1 MLVYHRDGGLTAA
14 DRTTAREQV
23 AQVAGDHA
31 LTGAPRGVPSAD
43 GATLMYPVATN
54 EPGTDEEK
62 RDAFVEDVR
71 EVAHSEGGLTV
82 EVGGTGALATD
93 AAKVYDSLGGPLLYT
108 TVGVVAVLLILIY
121 RSPVLWLVPLA
132 VAGIADYLSMGVA
145 YGLNQGF
152 GTTVSGQSSG
162 IMTILVFGA
171 GTDYA
176 LLLVSRYREELRR
189 VERPYDAMRAALRGC
204 GPAVLAS
211 SGTVAAGLLCLLA
224 ADLNSNRG
232 MGPLG
237 TVGVLCALVTML
249 TLLPALLVLLGRR
262 VFWPLVPA
270 YGSTPKVRR
279 SLFAAMGTS
288 AGRRPRTVLAAGA
301 VLLGALALG
310 ALNLPGAV
318 KQQDS
323 FVDRPESVVA
333 MGTLAKA
340 FPEQSAQ
347 PIEVMTPA
355 GRTEATLAAI
365 RDTDGVADARQGRTG
380 EGWTEIT
387 VTAAAPPQSAA
398 ETATI
403 EALRDSLTGSY
414 VGGPSAQQID
424 LVDTNARDR
433 LVVVPLVLVSVLLI
447 LIVLLRSLVAP
458 LMLVAAVVAV
468 WGAALGLGGLVFGP
482 VFGFEGT
489 DPGLGLLSFVFL
501 VALGVDYG
509 IFLMH
514 RMREES
520 MRGADP
526 VAAALTA
533 LRTTGGVI
541 ASMRPRP
548 RRDLR
553 RADEHGT
560 RPTRRAGLRDRGRG
574 AAGHVPRPHLSRD
587 QRERGAGTQGVV
599 AGAAVAGAGDGAA
612 RAAGSAGA
620 ADGAGVSRSSTD
632 GAPLLSRRGA
642 PVPQDEP
649 VQETTTARVRHR
661 PGERIMAAIN
671 RDPRTAPHGTRNDVL
686 LAAATTALATA
697 LALLGVDG
705 PRPDALGW
713 TLLLTANVPLAWRR
727 RRPVAGPARGGGLRR
742 PVPRPRQQPRRA
754 RPRDHGGAL
763 HGRGDRHGAPDT
775 DHRVRRPRPG
785 TDHQRPHQPGRGAGA
800 PADLRLDHRRPLL
813 RHRRPL
819 LPPVRRRHRRARRTR
834 RTHPGGGGPPPRR
847 RGTPAYRP

>member
-1 MLVYHRDGGLTAA
+1 MGAGKKARSRRSAIPWMVLALWVGVLAIASPFAAKLADVQHDRVTDYLPASADSTRVARLQEQLPGGESTELVLVYHRDGGLTAA

-54 EPGTDEEK
+54 EPGTDEKK

-71 EVAHSEGGLTV
+71 EVAHSDGGLTV

-145 YGLNQGF
+145 YGLNQAF

-365 RDTDGVADARQGRTG
+365 RDTDGVADVRQGRTG

-447 LIVLLRSLVAP
+447 LIALLRSLVAP

-468 WGAALGLGGLVFGP
+468 WGAALGLGGLMFGP

-541 ASMRPRP
+541 AS
-548 RRDLR
+548 
-553 RADEHGT
+553 
-560 RPTRRAGLRDRGRG
+560 AGLVLAATFAVLTNMGLVQLVELGFVIAVGVLLDTFLVRTYLVTSASVALGRKVWWPG
-574 AAGHVPRPHLSRD
+574 RLSR
-587 QRERGAGTQGVV
+587 
-599 AGAAVAGAGDGAA
+599 
-612 RAAGSAGA
+612 
-620 ADGAGVSRSSTD
+620 
-632 GAPLLSRRGA
+632 AP
-642 PVPQDEP
+642 E
-649 VQETTTARVRHR
+649 TAR
-661 PGERIMAAIN
+661 PE
-671 RDPRTAPHGTRNDVL
+671 
-686 LAAATTALATA
+686 
-697 LALLGVDG
+697 
-705 PRPDALGW
+705 
-713 TLLLTANVPLAWRR
+713 
-727 RRPVAGPARGGGLRR
+727 
-742 PVPRPRQQPRRA
+742 
-754 RPRDHGGAL
+754 
-763 HGRGDRHGAPDT
+763 
-775 DHRVRRPRPG
+775 
-785 TDHQRPHQPGRGAGA
+785 QPGR
-800 PADLRLDHRRPLL
+800 PERPE
-813 RHRRPL
+813 RQTE
-819 LPPVRRRHRRARRTR
+819 PV
-834 RTHPGGGGPPPRR
+834 
-847 RGTPAYRP
+847 

>member
-1 MLVYHRDGGLTAA
+1 MGAGDFMGAGKKPKGRRSAIPWVVLALWVGVLALASPFAAELADVQHDRVTDYLPASADSTRVARLQEQLPGGESTELVLVYHREGGLTAA
-14 DRTTAREQV
+14 DRATAGEQV
-23 AQVAGDHA
+23 ARVAGDHA
-31 LTGAPRGVPSAD
+31 LTGDPRGVPSAD
-43 GATLMYPVATN
+43 GATLMYPVASN
-54 EPGTDEEK
+54 EPGTDEKK

-93 AAKVYDSLGGPLLYT
+93 ASKVYESLGGPLLYT

-121 RSPVLWLVPLA
+121 RSPVLWLVPLV

-333 MGTLAKA
+333 METLAEA

-347 PIEVMTPA
+347 PIDVMTPT
-355 GRTEATLAAI
+355 GRAEATLAAI
-365 RDTDGVADARQGRTG
+365 RDTDGVADVRQGRTAR
-380 EGWTEIT
+380 GWTEIT

-403 EALRDSLTGSY
+403 EALRDRLTGSY

-433 LVVVPLVLVSVLLI
+433 LIVVPLVLVSVLLI

-468 WGAALGLGGLVFGP
+468 WGAALGLGGLLFGP

-520 MRGADP
+520 TRGADP

-541 ASMRPRP
+541 AS
-548 RRDLR
+548 
-553 RADEHGT
+553 
-560 RPTRRAGLRDRGRG
+560 AGLVLAATFAVLTNMGLVQLVELGFVIAVGVLLDTFLVRTYLVTSASVALGRKVWWPG
-574 AAGHVPRPHLSRD
+574 RLSRAPETA
-587 QRERGAGTQGVV
+587 RPERPGRPERQT
-599 AGAAVAGAGDGAA
+599 
-612 RAAGSAGA
+612 
-620 ADGAGVSRSSTD
+620 
-632 GAPLLSRRGA
+632 
-642 PVPQDEP
+642 EP
-649 VQETTTARVRHR
+649 V
-661 PGERIMAAIN
+661 
-671 RDPRTAPHGTRNDVL
+671 
-686 LAAATTALATA
+686 
-697 LALLGVDG
+697 
-705 PRPDALGW
+705 
-713 TLLLTANVPLAWRR
+713 
-727 RRPVAGPARGGGLRR
+727 
-742 PVPRPRQQPRRA
+742 
-754 RPRDHGGAL
+754 
-763 HGRGDRHGAPDT
+763 
-775 DHRVRRPRPG
+775 
-785 TDHQRPHQPGRGAGA
+785 
-800 PADLRLDHRRPLL
+800 
-813 RHRRPL
+813 
-819 LPPVRRRHRRARRTR
+819 
-834 RTHPGGGGPPPRR
+834 
-847 RGTPAYRP
+847 